1 MGFMCLWMFQ
11 RRVSRR
17 PRRRQRRGGLEGG
30 RIAKKKKVN
39 ARVADRV
46 VDFRVRD
53 SAEGVRRSGDPDRD
67 GRHRGETR
75 SRPGRV
81 THISDHCASLGNGE
95 GFVGKFCG
103 AYCPTLRPPRGRP
116 SRIKSRECPE
126 LRSEAP
132 GSDFSLGSA
141 VGMVRVRG
149 ARVDRR
155 AFFVDGG
162 KANARALWRDRILS
176 PRARACASRGRTSRL
191 AKKRRG
197 FGGDGAADVRHAFFG
212 SFRVTYDAI
221 A

>member
-1 MGFMCLWMFQ
+1 MRQVGGWKNREKSQ
-11 RRVSRR
+11 RA
-17 PRRRQRRGGLEGG
+17 RRGPCGGFSETGL
-30 RIAKKKKVN
+30 
-39 ARVADRV
+39 
-46 VDFRVRD
+46 
-53 SAEGVRRSGDPDRD
+53 AEGVRRSGDPDRD
-67 GRHRGETR
+67 GRPRGETR

-81 THISDHCASLGNGE
+81 THIFDHCSSLGNGE

-116 SRIKSRECPE
+116 SRIKSRECPV

-132 GSDFSLGSA
+132 GSDLSLGSA

-155 AFFVDGG
+155 AFFADGG
-162 KANARALWRDRILS
+162 KANARALWRDRVLS

-197 FGGDGAADVRHAFFG
+197 FGGDSPLRGCPTCLFWLFSCDLRRD
-212 SFRVTYDAI
+212 RVIIT
-221 A
+221 